1 MGTLIGGVCWYRS
14 ISHLLGLLHGHNTSP
29 RKHIYGMPH
38 FLEVSTSSKTKE
50 APGMLFSASVGSH
63 LPLAQNNPPRQSG
76 IFSGVPL

>member
-1 MGTLIGGVCWYRS
+1 MGTLIDGVCWYRS

-29 RKHIYGMPH
+29 REKIDGIPH
-38 FLEVSTSSKTKE
+38 FLEASTSSKTRG
-50 APGMLFSASVGSH
+50 APGMLFSASVCSH